1 MAFVYEATDLKHGR
15 LVAIKALKPEVASQV
30 GGERFLREIRIVSR
44 LSHPNIMPLHE
55 SGEVNGVVYY
65 VMPLVT
71 GENLGHRLKRTP
83 ALTLDEKL
91 RIFREV
97 AQALSYSH
105 QQGVIHRDLK
115 PDNIM
120 LSGGVAVVADFG
132 IARAPE
138 AAGSAALTQVGFSVG
153 TPLYMSPEQATAESM
168 ADARSDIYSLGCI
181 LYEMVAGATPYAGP
195 SSMAVI
201 AKHLAEPVPDLTAT
215 HPGIPA
221 NVAQAVRIA
230 MAKSP
235 AQRFQSVDEF
245 VRALDIG
252 AQTSSVTRTAP
263 RPKRSRAVYV
273 AAVGGAALVLA
284 AIAGVVFT
292 RRNSHAVTIPRLAV
306 LPFEHL
312 GAPDQAYLTAGITDE
327 VSNRIA
333 EVSGI
338 SVVSRT
344 SAMQFSLAKNTLRE
358 IAEKLQV
365 DYVVVG
371 VVRTDKRADGT
382 PIVRVAPKLVTVAS
396 GREIPFDELD
406 AALVPGE
413 IFTVQ
418 ATIARRVASAL
429 DVALSPEAVEAL
441 AIRPTTNLQAYN
453 AYLRGIFHATQ
464 FLVRQQ
470 QVSAIGE
477 LRTAVQLDPQ
487 FALAF
492 ARLAQVQS
500 QFYSVF
506 DRTPQR
512 MQQWKDALDHAVAIA
527 PTLAQTRIAQAQW
540 LFYAEKDPKRA
551 MAIIEDV
558 RSRQPS
564 NTNLL
569 WLLARVQRT
578 QGNFTGALKSFDA
591 VAALDPRSAIFPFE
605 AGTALFMLRRFPE
618 AKARLDLAAQLSPDW
633 LAPKAT
639 APRVA
644 QLLGHSDEA
653 RTLFVTMLPQLPALL
668 PQFINEPLYRD
679 YWDALMPGAYQDAL
693 ARATLESSLSDSA
706 EYYLVKA
713 SLYRRREMRDLQ
725 QAYADS
731 AVRVLSGRRARG
743 ATGLF
748 LLVDLGDAYLSAGNV
763 ATATAYADSALAAAP
778 MTQDAFRGW
787 FTSIHIARL
796 YARLGATDKALAVLE
811 RLKTAGHEVPAPML
825 SDDPVFAGMRSEPR
839 MRALLATK

>member
-15 LVAIKALKPEVASQV
+15 QVAIKALKPEVASQV

-71 GENLGHRLKRTP
+71 GENLGDRLERTP

-97 AQALSYSH
+97 AQALAYSH

-138 AAGSAALTQVGFSVG
+138 VAGSATLTQVGFSVG
-153 TPLYMSPEQATAESM
+153 TPMYMSPEQATAESM

-181 LYEMVAGATPYAGP
+181 LYEMLSGETPYDGP

-201 AKHLAEPVPDLTAT
+201 ARHLSEPVPDLAVT
-215 HPGIPA
+215 HPEIPA
-221 NVAQAVRIA
+221 NVAQSVRRA

-235 AQRFQSVDEF
+235 DQRFQSVDEF

-252 AQTSSVTRTAP
+252 AQIRSPTRPAP
-263 RPKRSRAVYV
+263 RPTRRRTFYV
-273 AAVGGAALVLA
+273 AALVSALTLA
-284 AIAGVVFT
+284 GIAGAVFT
-292 RRNSHAVTIPRLAV
+292 RRNAHTATIPRLAV

-312 GAPDQAYLTAGITDE
+312 GAPDQAYFTAGITDE

-344 SAMQFSLAKNTLRE
+344 SAMQFTLARNTLKE
-358 IAEKLQV
+358 IAEKLHV
-365 DYVVVG
+365 DYLLVG
-371 VVRTDKRADGT
+371 VVRTDKRADAT
-382 PIVRVAPKLVTVAS
+382 PIVRVTPKLVTVAS

-418 ATIARRVASAL
+418 ATIARRVAAAL
-429 DVALSPEAVEAL
+429 NIALSPEAVEAL

-470 QVSAIGE
+470 QVSAIEE
-477 LRTAVQLDPQ
+477 LRMAVQLDPQ

-500 QFYSVF
+500 QFYTVF
-506 DRTPQR
+506 ERTPQR
-512 MQQWKDALDHAVAIA
+512 LQLWKDALDQAVAIA
-527 PTLAQTRIAQAQW
+527 PTLAQTMLAQAQW
-540 LFYAEKDPKRA
+540 LFYAKKDPQRA
-551 MAIIEDV
+551 MAIIDEV

-564 NTNLL
+564 NTDLL

-578 QGNFTGALKSFDA
+578 QGDFTGALKSFDA

-605 AGTALFMLRRFPE
+605 SGTVLFMLRRFPE
-618 AKARLDLAAQLSPDW
+618 TKARLDLAAQLSPDW

-653 RTLFVTMLPQLPALL
+653 RTLFEAMLPQLPALL

-679 YWDALMPGAYQDAL
+679 FWDSLMPAAYQDAL
-693 ARATLESSLSDSA
+693 ARSTLESTLSDTA
-706 EYYLVKA
+706 EYYHAKA
-713 SLYRRREMRDLQ
+713 SLYRRRDMRGLQ
-725 QAYADS
+725 HAYADS
-731 AVRVLSGRRARG
+731 AVRVLSGRRASG

-763 ATATAYADSALAAAP
+763 AAASAYADSARAGAP

-787 FTSIHIARL
+787 FASIEIARL
-796 YARLGATDKALAVLE
+796 YARVGATDKALALLE
-811 RLKTAGHEVPAPML
+811 QMKAAGREVPAPML
-825 SDDPVFAGMRSEPR
+825 RDEPRFAAMSSEPR
-839 MRALLATK
+839 MQALLAAK